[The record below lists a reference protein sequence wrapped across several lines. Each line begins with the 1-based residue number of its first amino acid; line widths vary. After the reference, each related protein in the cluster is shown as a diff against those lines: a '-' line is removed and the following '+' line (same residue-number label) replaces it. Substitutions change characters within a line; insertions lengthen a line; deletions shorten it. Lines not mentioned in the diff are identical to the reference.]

1 MELLKTGGWARPPL
15 PLVSFVITLSLSFYS
30 NHNAKSTSKL
40 VQFTLIV
47 EFRSVHTADRI
58 ILLRTRFWTHT
69 SGRSVLVHNTHTSFS
84 AENPLARILWFDRW
98 LFCGRRCKKAYAS
111 KSKTQQSGTHPD
123 ESFFS
128 FLIPLSSHQVL
139 ILLSRL
145 SLLATKVRCLS
156 PWVEWRPPRMLGKFY
171 TVLYYNT
178 FRHVRKLSSIKRMTD
193 DAFKLQS
200 AVDVRRAG
208 LRKRSRI
215 ASSRNIT
222 KQRDDYE
229 GRQSSAGWWCLRK
242 V

>member
-1 MELLKTGGWARPPL
+1 MSLKKHFVL
-15 PLVSFVITLSLSFYS
+15 LVSNNNNNNNSWFL
-30 NHNAKSTSKL
+30 
-40 VQFTLIV
+40 
-47 EFRSVHTADRI
+47 RI
-58 ILLRTRFWTHT
+58 IWEDKANQRGGKRIRRVTH
-69 SGRSVLVHNTHTSFS
+69 
-84 AENPLARILWFDRW
+84 
-98 LFCGRRCKKAYAS
+98 RRCKKAYAS

-123 ESFFS
+123 ESFF
-128 FLIPLSSHQVL
+128 FPY
-139 ILLSRL
+139 L
-145 SLLATKVRCLS
+145 SLKPPGSNSALETKSFSDKVRCLS

-178 FRHVRKLSSIKRMTD
+178 FRHVRKLSSTKRMTD

>member
-1 MELLKTGGWARPPL
+1 MSLKKHFVL
-15 PLVSFVITLSLSFYS
+15 LVSNNNNNNNTWFL
-30 NHNAKSTSKL
+30 
-40 VQFTLIV
+40 
-47 EFRSVHTADRI
+47 RI
-58 ILLRTRFWTHT
+58 IWEDKANQRGGKRIRRVTH
-69 SGRSVLVHNTHTSFS
+69 
-84 AENPLARILWFDRW
+84 
-98 LFCGRRCKKAYAS
+98 RRCKKAYAC
-111 KSKTQQSGTHPD
+111 KSKIQQSGTHPD

-200 AVDVRRAG
+200 AVDVGRAG